1 MLSSLNF
8 LLEWFLSSS
17 LLKRWLFMALLLASS
32 CLPVPASPGQNKKG
46 DCYLL
51 LFFYSL
57 TVSLRRKIYVCLQ
70 ISEGWSAL
78 AAFSKYLLAEVSAL
92 PSVRL
97 GGFFVL
103 FAGVGLS
110 YNRKIKAC
118 QAVLVG
124 LCRSLYFKE
133 QKKKKKTAVETSN
146 LDWCTCDRIIYW
158 TCNFTISNF
167 GCLHAWA
174 QIFFPAIF

>member
-1 MLSSLNF
+1 
-8 LLEWFLSSS
+8 
-17 LLKRWLFMALLLASS
+17 MALLLASS

-146 LDWCTCDRIIYW
+146 LD
-158 TCNFTISNF
+158 
-167 GCLHAWA
+167 
-174 QIFFPAIF
+174 